1 MTPHLANRNRLVHA
15 ALAFSVALGL
25 AVATGGVADA
35 ARKGARA
42 CQPNGSK
49 TVLASGTARVFTKR
63 GPKRPA
69 SADPS
74 TLTRLY
80 GCGAGRRPVKMA
92 TRGVY
97 SAGTLSFRLEQL
109 AGRFASVVTS
119 SDDRGGYSDEL
130 EVYDLRRRRRTS
142 LISPVQEARIRDVV
156 LMPSGNV
163 AWIQTATSAG
173 QAPGGEP
180 VFNNF
185 EVRTRQGGRTVLLD
199 SGPGIGAR
207 SLASSGSTLYWTNG
221 PQARTARLP

>member
-1 MTPHLANRNRLVHA
+1 MRFTKSR
-15 ALAFSVALGL
+15 SVALL
-25 AVATGGVADA
+25 AALVLLGVVPAMGGVADA

-80 GCGAGRRPVKMA
+80 GCRAGRRPVKMA

-109 AGRFASVVTS
+109 AGGFASVVTS
-119 SDDRGGYSDEL
+119 SDDRGGYTDEL

-156 LMPSGNV
+156 LVPSGNV
-163 AWIQTATSAG
+163 AWIQTAPSAG
-173 QAPGGEP
+173 QAPGGDP
-180 VFNNF
+180 VFNSF

-199 SGPGIGAR
+199 SGPGIGAT
-207 SLASSGSTLYWTNG
+207 SLASSGSILYWTNG
-221 PQARTARLP
+221 AQARTARLP